1 MGLEAG
7 LNCAASRIHGYHF
20 TTNHVFARLVP
31 ISEAYHERRRLV
43 GVGNK
48 MMNEHIGGEVLVE
61 FEQRLDLP
69 RRNVQSLDRLIVG
82 RRVQI
87 APIFVELQS
96 RNGSM

>member
-7 LNCAASRIHGYHF
+7 LNCAASRVHGYHF
-20 TTNHVFARLVP
+20 ATNHVFSRLVP
-31 ISEAYHERRRLV
+31 ISETYQERRRLV
-43 GVGNK
+43 GVGDE

-61 FEQRLDLP
+61 LKQGLHLP

-87 APIFVELQS
+87 APIFVERQS
-96 RNGSM
+96 RDGSM